1 MFPAVGAKE
10 AVVANDALTA
20 YDALTT
26 VPLKYEAVVAV
37 PNNEPVIPFDTIN
50 VFNEASEPDVIT
62 RLQFGI

>member
-10 AVVANDALTA
+10 AVVAN
-20 YDALTT
+20 DALTT